1 MDVNGLHLYGCFLD
15 HTLCTS
21 CGFAALVIASWKGW
35 LWIGDAGSD
44 EMIIW
49 CLYDAP
55 WHPCCC
61 RSAFAQND
69 GAKLHRVSDSLPL
82 RSCYRSNSSL
92 QFSNEMS
99 VFWISFT
106 FQNSPSKIFQT
117 SCRCIQRPEDV
128 SWKQVGKPA
137 GTDLNDFRALLQ
149 SVGFCKEA

>member
-44 EMIIW
+44 EMIII

-61 RSAFAQND
+61 RSTFAQND

-92 QFSNEMS
+92 QFSNEQC
-99 VFWISFT
+99 VFSISFT
-106 FQNSPSKIFQT
+106 FQNLPNILPVYSASWGCFMEASWQASWHWPQGFQ
-117 SCRCIQRPEDV
+117 
-128 SWKQVGKPA
+128 
-137 GTDLNDFRALLQ
+137 
-149 SVGFCKEA
+149 GFASNL